1 MNRRDF
7 LKTLAAFGT
16 TVAIPLEAIA
26 EAPEELIEQAWQAA
40 LANPTLFYV
49 NEYQTITAYIEKE
62 WPGSRGELYGIEAP
76 GDIDALKAIADAG
89 RVSWF
94 IDDALLEAEVETLE
108 ALDEDALHDLLHQVS
123 RWVLGDPDE
132 WDAENATR
140 TGNNAQGEALLFF
153 RGFEYSDDLDIV
165 IVEGDSPGSSYF
177 AAELRS
183 DVDDANERAEALG
196 LPIRFVFAE
205 A

>member
-7 LKTLAAFGT
+7 LKTLAAFGAA
-16 TVAIPLEAIA
+16 VAIPLEAIA

-76 GDIDALKAIADAG
+76 GDIDALKTIADAG

-94 IDDALLEAEVETLE
+94 IDDAL
-108 ALDEDALHDLLHQVS
+108 H
-123 RWVLGDPDE
+123 
-132 WDAENATR
+132 
-140 TGNNAQGEALLFF
+140 
-153 RGFEYSDDLDIV
+153 
-165 IVEGDSPGSSYF
+165 
-177 AAELRS
+177 
-183 DVDDANERAEALG
+183 
-196 LPIRFVFAE
+196 
-205 A
+205 